1 MEIEKILT
9 LSSAH
14 IQGSTADFLDKEDR
28 EVLVVYNKSIFGWFI
43 YVNSEEESFEDELT
57 RVPQDLAKLLT
68 LAKEHDCTWLCLDS
82 DVENEEGL
90 PTFEW

>member
-28 EVLVVYNKSIFGWFI
+28 GVLVVYDKPKYGWFI
-43 YVNSEEESFEDELT
+43 YVNSEEEAFEEELT
-57 RVPQDLAKLLT
+57 LVPQDLANLLT

-82 DVENEEGL
+82 DVENEDGL
-90 PTFEW
+90 PTFDW